1 MPLAIRKIAFAI
13 AALVAGGAA
22 VLLISYATF
31 PYWYAEPG
39 SARYAREHRLESFV
53 LLLGALAL
61 AWGAWQCIRRS
72 FGLRWW
78 GIAAGALILFASAGA
93 FMEDRTMPDGAL
105 PIGGNWHVV
114 SRSAEGGFES
124 VYHHLYYKQ
133 GLRYESIEDLAAEYR
148 FVAPDCVIYRPTT
161 FDTSYAMCGFR
172 SPASNEPDPSMTDA
186 ELIALATARP
196 KYRRDWRSQR

>member
-31 PYWYAEPG
+31 PYRYAESG
-39 SARYAREHRLESFV
+39 SARYAREHRLESIL
-53 LLLGALAL
+53 LLLGAFAL
-61 AWGAWQCIRRS
+61 GWVAWQCIRRS

-78 GIAAGALILFASAGA
+78 GVAAAAVILIAAVGA
-93 FMEDRTMPDGAL
+93 FMEDRTMPDGAR

-114 SRSAEGGFES
+114 SRSVAGGFES
-124 VYHHLYYKQ
+124 VYHHLYYKH

-172 SPASNEPDPSMTDA
+172 SPASNDADPSMTDS
-186 ELIALATARP
+186 ELIELATARP
-196 KYRRDWRSQR
+196 EYRRDWQSQP